1 MCISVEKIN
10 FVTNNTKIEL
20 VNLNMNFLIE
30 SLIEIIEVK
39 SFNRGV

>member
-10 FVTNNTKIEL
+10 FANNTKIEL
-20 VNLNMNFLIE
+20 ANLNTNFLIE